1 MISSSTREKAKATKA
16 YLEQKY
22 AAMKKEREESRAR
35 RDTLEQQ
42 MHALKLTE
50 DKKAR
55 YRKELAVQEIDNMR
69 NQRKRLGVQDFQPLA
84 VIGRGAFGEVR
95 LVRKK
100 DSGEVFALKSLVKS
114 AMVMKNQVV
123 HVKAERDILA
133 SADNDN
139 EWLVTLHYSFQDDH
153 MLYMVME
160 YLPGGDLMGLLIKE
174 DTLSEETTRFYAA
187 EMILAIESV
196 HELGYIHRD
205 IKPDNVLLDAHGHL
219 KLTDLGLCKKMDTRV
234 DLLPVTQ
241 HSIDASMAANSSASA
256 SMAPLDGPDA
266 SRSRPFLRNRQVA
279 FSTVGTPDYIAPEVL
294 AQKGYGKECD
304 WWSMGVILYECLV
317 GYPPFYADEPI
328 QTCRKIITWRQ
339 SFGFPPEARAV
350 LSPQCMDFIRRLLC
364 NAENRLGNG
373 SVDEIKQHPWL
384 RGIDWDNLRSM
395 KAPSIP
401 PGGGVEFENT
411 LKQLQVNDPQQSGL
425 TYQAL
430 VKSITSNFDQVQE
443 PCELPTMP
451 ASHLNAAGAASSTGM
466 PPAPT
471 SANFGANPHIG
482 TSPDELPPAYG
493 PDGKPLTFNK
503 FIGYTYKRKPK
514 VRLALD
520 EVEFENGS
528 GNGNGTHQ
536 PQQPQQSNNLSRPTM
551 HFSPTAVAPPQ
562 AAPVDT
568 STSSVF
574 TNTGTMQQT
583 TRQLQQQPNAMGNV
597 FLPTSTTTSVQQ
609 THQQAFAPA
618 GNVFTSTTGV
628 QQTSQQQQQFSATN
642 NLFTPIAQQ
651 QQQVG
656 PASSMFGS
664 TAAAQQAARVQQ
676 QQQQQY
682 GRAQLNN

>member
-22 AAMKKEREESRAR
+22 ATMKKEREESRVR
-35 RDTLEQQ
+35 RNTLEQQ
-42 MHALKLTE
+42 MEALRLTE
-50 DKKAR
+50 RKKEQ
-55 YRKELAVQEIDNMR
+55 YRQELRTQELQSMR
-69 NQRKRLGVQDFQPLA
+69 HQRKRLTVQDFQPLA

-114 AMVMKNQVV
+114 AMVMKNQVG

-160 YLPGGDLMGLLIKE
+160 YLPGGDLMGLLMKE

-205 IKPDNVLLDAHGHL
+205 MKPDNVLLDAHGHL

-241 HSIDASMAANSSASA
+241 HSIDSSTAGINSLSNSSASGA
-256 SMAPLDGPDA
+256 LIDGPDT

-317 GYPPFYADEPI
+317 GYPPFYADEPM
-328 QTCRKIITWRQ
+328 QTCRKIINWRQ
-339 SFGFPPEARAV
+339 AFGFPPEAKAK
-350 LSPQCMDFIRRLLC
+350 LSPQCMDFIRRLVC
-364 NAENRLGNG
+364 NAENRLGNA
-373 SVDEIKQHPWL
+373 SVDEIKQHPWF
-384 RGIDWDNLRSM
+384 RGIDWTNVRTM

-401 PGGGVEFENT
+401 PGGGMEFENT
-411 LKQLQVNDPQQSGL
+411 LKQLQLNDPQQCGPA
-425 TYQAL
+425 YQTL
-430 VKSITSNFDQVQE
+430 VKNITSNFDEFQE

-451 ASHLNAAGAASSTGM
+451 PLPTAPAMSANMAM
-466 PPAPT
+466 PPAPMT
-471 SANFGANPHIG
+471 ASMDGHTHVG
-482 TSPDELPPAYG
+482 MSPDEMPPAFG

-520 EVEFENGS
+520 EVQFES
-528 GNGNGTHQ
+528 GNGSHQ
-536 PQQPQQSNNLSRPTM
+536 NLSGASHKPVPT
-551 HFSPTAVAPPQ
+551 SAAAIPVALNAVYNNNGVTPPTAPAFSHQQQMYQHSSGYPAAAAIPVASSPSLSTNSF
-562 AAPVDT
+562 AAA
-568 STSSVF
+568 TSSR
-574 TNTGTMQQT
+574 N
-583 TRQLQQQPNAMGNV
+583 
-597 FLPTSTTTSVQQ
+597 S
-609 THQQAFAPA
+609 
-618 GNVFTSTTGV
+618 
-628 QQTSQQQQQFSATN
+628 SQQQQQARHHV
-642 NLFTPIAQQ
+642 AD
-651 QQQVG
+651 
-656 PASSMFGS
+656 ASY
-664 TAAAQQAARVQQ
+664 R
-676 QQQQQY
+676 
-682 GRAQLNN
+682 NK

>member
-22 AAMKKEREESRAR
+22 ATMKKEREESRVR
-35 RDTLEQQ
+35 RNTLEQQ
-42 MHALKLTE
+42 MEALRLTE
-50 DKKAR
+50 IKKEQ
-55 YRKELAVQEIDNMR
+55 YRQELRSQELISMR
-69 NQRKRLGVQDFQPLA
+69 HQRKRLSVQDFQPLA

-174 DTLSEETTRFYAA
+174 DTLSEDTTRFYAA

-234 DLLPVTQ
+234 DLLPITQ
-241 HSIDASMAANSSASA
+241 HSIEASSMAENPSSASIG
-256 SMAPLDGPDA
+256 PLDGPDA

-304 WWSMGVILYECLV
+304 WWSMGVILYECVV
-317 GYPPFYADEPI
+317 GYPPFYADEPM
-328 QTCRKIITWRQ
+328 QTCRKIINWRQ
-339 SFGFPPEARAV
+339 AFGFPPEARAV
-350 LSPQCMDFIRRLLC
+350 LSPQCIDFIRRLVC

-384 RGIDWDNLRSM
+384 RGIDWDHLRAM
-395 KAPSIP
+395 RAPSIP

-411 LKQLQVNDPQQSGL
+411 LKQLQMNDPQQSGPV
-425 TYQAL
+425 YQAL
-430 VKSITSNFDQVQE
+430 VKGITSNFDQVLE
-443 PCELPTMP
+443 PCELPAMP
-451 ASHLNAAGAASSTGM
+451 ASHLTASASSTDM
-466 PPAPT
+466 APAPAG
-471 SANFGANPHIG
+471 ANFGASPHVG
-482 TSPDELPPAYG
+482 TSPDELPPAFG

-520 EVEFENGS
+520 EVEFESGNNEPFQQQQQETGGMNGS
-528 GNGNGTHQ
+528 
-536 PQQPQQSNNLSRPTM
+536 SRPAM
-551 HFSPTAVAPPQ
+551 RFASAALAPQ
-562 AAPVDT
+562 ATPANA

-574 TNTGTMQQT
+574 TGTMQQT
-583 TRQLQQQPNAMGNV
+583 TRQQQQPDAMGNV
-597 FLPTSTTTSVQQ
+597 FMSSSRTTTTTSVEQIRQQ
-609 THQQAFAPA
+609 PFAGT
-618 GNVFTSTTGV
+618 GNVFTSTASV
-628 QQTSQQQQQFSATN
+628 QQTSQQQQTLQQFGTTSNLFSPVIPQQQQQVVGSATN
-642 NLFTPIAQQ
+642 VFAQQAASAQQ
-651 QQQVG
+651 QQQG
-656 PASSMFGS
+656 D
-664 TAAAQQAARVQQ
+664 AQV
-676 QQQQQY
+676 
-682 GRAQLNN
+682 NN